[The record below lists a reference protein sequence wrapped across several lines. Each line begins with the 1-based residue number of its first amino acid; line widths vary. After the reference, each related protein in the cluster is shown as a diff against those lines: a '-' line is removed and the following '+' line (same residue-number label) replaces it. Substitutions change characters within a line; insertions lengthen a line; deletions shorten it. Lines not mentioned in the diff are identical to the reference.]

1 MRRIGILRVLLL
13 SLVIGCN
20 SWNRESGR
28 AGIALVLDVRS
39 GIPTRSSLPDD
50 RLVSDIN
57 LLIYNG
63 EGLLEERRYLTSR
76 QFTVQDGTVSL
87 KTTLLTGVPYDIFV
101 AANVGYALPAL
112 SREAVEAY
120 RYYFAYPDEY
130 SRGIPAC
137 GMLEDFV
144 PGRNPEIVIP
154 VRRLM
159 SRVDVNIDRRALD
172 DGVSIKVRSIGIG
185 NCPRSASLD
194 GPSFI
199 SSKEDTFGQGFIKA
213 YGAADALNRD
223 ASPGVSGTVS
233 LYLLENRQ
241 PEPDPTVCSY
251 VEIKAEYLSAT
262 RVTRPDEYLVYRFY
276 LGTGDNPLGVERNRL
291 YTITVRPEGDGLSG
305 EGWRVDKSGVTSF
318 GPGRITLH
326 PSDIIS
332 CRVGDSVHIW
342 ADLEPTDAP
351 FDIGLEELEEDRER
365 GLYDYTID
373 PDGHGVTLSLK
384 APGTGIVYFQ
394 AGWPVTDS
402 AGALI
407 VIDP

>member
-1 MRRIGILRVLLL
+1 MRAKLLILLL
-13 SLVIGCN
+13 FLQACQGVPGP
-20 SWNRESGR
+20 GTHTVY
-28 AGIALVLDVRS
+28 AVLDY
-39 GIPTRSSLPDD
+39 GKPPTRSADPPGEMI
-50 RLVSDIN
+50 SDVN
-57 LLIYNG
+57 LLLFS
-63 EGLLEERRYLTSR
+63 EDGLLETRLYMSGPEVAGGTFPLT
-76 QFTVQDGTVSL
+76 L
-87 KTTLLTGVPYDIFV
+87 PLTLRCNIL
-101 AANVGYALPAL
+101 AAVNFGYALEGIDSWDDAL
-112 SREAVEAY
+112 NY
-120 RYYFAYPDEY
+120 RFRLAYPDEY

-402 AGALI
+402 AGDLI

>member
-1 MRRIGILRVLLL
+1 MRAKLLILLL
-13 SLVIGCN
+13 FLQACQGVPGP
-20 SWNRESGR
+20 GTHTVY
-28 AGIALVLDVRS
+28 AVLDYGTS
-39 GIPTRSSLPDD
+39 PTRSADPPGEMI
-50 RLVSDIN
+50 SDVN
-57 LLIYNG
+57 LLLFS
-63 EGLLEERRYLTSR
+63 EDGLLETRLYMSGPEVAGGTFPLT
-76 QFTVQDGTVSL
+76 L
-87 KTTLLTGVPYDIFV
+87 PLTLRCNIL
-101 AANVGYALPAL
+101 AAVNFGYALEGIDSWDDAL
-112 SREAVEAY
+112 NY
-120 RYYFAYPDEY
+120 RFRLAYPDEY

>member
-1 MRRIGILRVLLL
+1 MRAKLLILLL
-13 SLVIGCN
+13 FLQACQGVPGP
-20 SWNRESGR
+20 GTHTVY
-28 AGIALVLDVRS
+28 AVLDYGTS
-39 GIPTRSSLPDD
+39 PTRSADPPGEMI
-50 RLVSDIN
+50 SDVN
-57 LLIYNG
+57 LLLFS
-63 EGLLEERRYLTSR
+63 EDGLLETRLYLSGPE
-76 QFTVQDGTVSL
+76 VAGGTFPL
-87 KTTLLTGVPYDIFV
+87 TLPLTLRCNIL
-101 AANVGYALPAL
+101 AAVNFGYALEGIDSWDDAL
-112 SREAVEAY
+112 NY
-120 RYYFAYPDEY
+120 RFRLAYPDEY

-144 PGRNPEIVIP
+144 PGHNPEIVIP

-159 SRVDVNIDRRALD
+159 SRVDVNFDRRGLD

-185 NCPRSASLD
+185 NCPRSASLG

-276 LGTGDNPLGVERNRL
+276 LGTGDTSLGVERNRL

-342 ADLEPTDAP
+342 ADLEPPDAP

>member
-1 MRRIGILRVLLL
+1 MRAKLLILLL
-13 SLVIGCN
+13 FLQACQGVPGP
-20 SWNRESGR
+20 GTHTVY
-28 AGIALVLDVRS
+28 AVLDYGTS
-39 GIPTRSSLPDD
+39 PTRSADPPGEMI
-50 RLVSDIN
+50 SDVN
-57 LLIYNG
+57 LLLFSEDG
-63 EGLLEERRYLTSR
+63 FLETRLYMSGPEVAGGTIPLT
-76 QFTVQDGTVSL
+76 L
-87 KTTLLTGVPYDIFV
+87 PLTLRCNIL
-101 AANVGYALPAL
+101 AAVNFGYALEGIDSWDDAL
-112 SREAVEAY
+112 NY
-120 RYYFAYPDEY
+120 RFRLAYPDEY

-144 PGRNPEIVIP
+144 PGRSPEIVIP

-185 NCPRSASLD
+185 NCPRSASLG

-318 GPGRITLH
+318 GPGRITLR

-342 ADLEPTDAP
+342 ADLEPSDAP

>member
-1 MRRIGILRVLLL
+1 MRAKLLILLL
-13 SLVIGCN
+13 FLQACQGVPEHGTHTVY
-20 SWNRESGR
+20 
-28 AGIALVLDVRS
+28 AVLDYGKS
-39 GIPTRSSLPDD
+39 PTRSADPPGEMI
-50 RLVSDIN
+50 SDVN
-57 LLIYNG
+57 LLLFS
-63 EGLLEERRYLTSR
+63 EDGLLETRLYMSGPEVAGGSFPLT
-76 QFTVQDGTVSL
+76 L
-87 KTTLLTGVPYDIFV
+87 PLTLRCNIL
-101 AANVGYALPAL
+101 AAVNFGYALEGIDNWDDAL
-112 SREAVEAY
+112 NY
-120 RYYFAYPDEY
+120 RFSLAYPDEY

-137 GMLEDFV
+137 GMLEDFA
-144 PGRNPEIVIP
+144 PGHNPEIVIP

-159 SRVDVNIDRRALD
+159 SRVDVNFDRRGLD

-185 NCPRSASLD
+185 NCPRSASLG

-199 SSKEDTFGQGFIKA
+199 SSKEDSFGQGFIKA

-276 LGTGDNPLGVERNRL
+276 LGTGDNPLGVERNRI
-291 YTITVRPEGDGLSG
+291 YGITVRPEGDGLSG

-342 ADLEPTDAP
+342 ADLEPPDAP

-365 GLYDYTID
+365 GLYDYAID